1 MIDFVDKKYDLI
13 IATTILESGIHI
25 PNVNTVIVENAD
37 RFGIADLHQIR
48 GRVGRGN
55 KEGYAYF
62 IVKDKEKISLDAKK
76 RLLAL
81 EENSFLGSG
90 AVLAMHDLEI
100 RGGGNIIGEAQSGQ
114 IKNVGYSMYIKLL
127 EDALKDLSGEAK
139 TTKEV
144 EIKLNINAYIS
155 PELVEDERVRIEI
168 YRRLSMVK
176 ELEDI
181 YNIQKELIDRFGK
194 IDKVTS
200 NFLEKMK
207 IKVLASKKGIT
218 TISNYGENISI
229 IYENDKKFIKAKAKD
244 DIIII
249 ETILEELQ

>member
-1 MIDFVDKKYDLI
+1 MRRPKQLNLIQKKFVDFNYHIYGSNEYLEKNGYPKTLKDL
-13 IATTILESGIHI
+13 
-25 PNVNTVIVENAD
+25 D
-37 RFGIADLHQIR
+37 
-48 GRVGRGN
+48 
-55 KEGYAYF
+55 
-62 IVKDKEKISLDAKK
+62 
-76 RLLAL
+76 
-81 EENSFLGSG
+81 LGSG

-127 EDALKDLSGEAK
+127 EDSLRDLSGEAK
-139 TTKEV
+139 SEKEV

-155 PELVEDERVRIEI
+155 SELVEDERVRIEI

-176 ELEDI
+176 TLEDI

-194 IDKVTS
+194 IDTPTN

-207 IKVLASKKGIT
+207 IKVLATKKGVE
-218 TISNYGENISI
+218 TISNYGENITI
-229 IYENDKKFIKAKAKD
+229 IYPNDKKFIKAKAKD

-249 ETILEELQ
+249 ETILQELQ